1 MRGVIRLN
9 DPTSHGGMVVSA
21 APKTKVMGIA
31 VASKGDYCTCPI
43 PGHGSPLMAT
53 APAAAPSSSPPW
65 TISPPIAKAR
75 YCCSE
80 QYSCLRPIKIR
91 APVESDLLDFLVQT
105 KDLITTNRP
114 LRLRL
119 DCSTQ
124 LSDDMLLPQRVY
136 GTESICGSLEYRILC
151 VSTRAQLPLKEFIG
165 LPAALDFVTD
175 RGELRSVC
183 GMITEIAAGDSDGG
197 LASYQLVL
205 RDALSIM
212 DKRIN
217 TRVFRNKDEVE
228 IVQLILDE
236 WRLGNRVL
244 AICFKHELADFFDTI
259 SYPKREFTMQHNES
273 DGAFIRRLLKR

>member
-1 MRGVIRLN
+1 M
-9 DPTSHGGMVVSA
+9 
-21 APKTKVMGIA
+21 
-31 VASKGDYCTCPI
+31 
-43 PGHGSPLMAT
+43 
-53 APAAAPSSSPPW
+53 
-65 TISPPIAKAR
+65 
-75 YCCSE
+75 
-80 QYSCLRPIKIR
+80 
-91 APVESDLLDFLVQT
+91 ESDLLDFLVQP

-136 GTESICGSLEYRILC
+136 GSESICGSLEYRILC
-151 VSTRAQLPLKEFIG
+151 VSARAQLPLKEFIG
-165 LPAALDFVTD
+165 LPAALDIVTD

-183 GMITEIAAGDSDGG
+183 GMITEMAAGDSDGG

-217 TRVFRNKDEVE
+217 TRVFRNRDEVE
-228 IVQLILDE
+228 IVQTILDE

-244 AICFKHELADFFDTI
+244 AVSFKHELGDFFDTI

-273 DGAFIRRLLKR
+273 DGAFIRRLLKRRGIAWYFRADHGQKTLFHTMVLLNRPDFLHQLSLIHI